1 MKSVQE
7 RVAAGGK
14 LLVPPSRV
22 LLSLLVPLSLPGI
35 VSLEHT
41 HGVFCLL
48 SGELGQ
54 LTDRSARLC

>member
-35 VSLEHT
+35 VSLEHI
-41 HGVFCLL
+41 HMGSSVCFQENWD
-48 SGELGQ
+48 S
-54 LTDRSARLC
+54 